1 MKTDQTPLHD
11 ALAELAT
18 TMSANPDRLRQ
29 VRDRVDRRRR
39 RRMATGAAVSAGA
52 VAAAVGIAMVPR
64 EPRAALQFNVEG
76 PSLPTCASVP
86 APAPT
91 PTPPAAKTP
100 SAVVDREPH
109 LGRYKGTAV
118 VTAVGAGTV
127 TLGELVMGPV
137 AVPPSGSIVLTV
149 DSTTTFE
156 NRGSTAAASDIVVGK
171 PVIFAAS
178 VGTDG
183 RDHLDHLDLSA
194 DIAADPGTDP
204 TAPAKGADADAAKAA
219 LAANDPAAGDKEPA
233 AVPDAS
239 QAELP
244 SGAVVTGK
252 AVIDAA
258 PANNEVL
265 VHAAVDDRDVR
276 SMRLLL
282 GPATQYFRF
291 ETVCTSPA
299 LVGGTGM
306 LFSAV
311 SNGDGTYTA
320 TEIRIYE

>member
-1 MKTDQTPLHD
+1 LHD

-64 EPRAALQFNVEG
+64 EPRSGLQFNVEG
-76 PSLPTCASVP
+76 PSLPACASVP

-100 SAVVDREPH
+100 SAVLEREPD

-137 AVPPSGSIVLTV
+137 VVPPSGSIVMTV

-156 NRGSTAAASDIVVGK
+156 NRGLPATASDVAVGQK
-171 PVIFAAS
+171 VIFSAY
-178 VGTDG
+178 VGADG
-183 RDHLDHLDLSA
+183 RDYLAYMELSGDVVEVHRDEEA
-194 DIAADPGTDP
+194 DIA
-204 TAPAKGADADAAKAA
+204 KKAA
-219 LAANDPAAGDKEPA
+219 GAANQSDKTADDLKAAA
-233 AVPDAS
+233 LPDGA
-239 QAELP
+239 QAEPP
-244 SGAVVTGK
+244 SGAVVRGK

-258 PANNEVL
+258 TANNEVL
-265 VHAAVDDRDVR
+265 VRASVDGGDLH
-276 SMRLLL
+276 SMRLLF

-291 ETVCTSPA
+291 ETECTSPA
-299 LVGGTGM
+299 LVVGTGM
-306 LFSAV
+306 LLSAV

-320 TEIRIYE
+320 TEIRIYD